1 MIQHKR
7 GRRNRPSPNVSCAFR
22 PWPLLAG
29 AHTLAQP
36 RIPEDALITNRVP
49 LTSLGPHYKCI
60 RFPTRTP
67 PASFVLCEQVTYAQ
81 LPCVQGLVYPA
92 LHCCPTIRFRNLSL
106 TWSAS
111 GDRASH
117 GPAACAGFR
126 LPAFP
131 TGLCPDCHLLS
142 CGRSLSHCFQPAPP
156 GRSAAGSCQLASGR
170 LLSDGLP
177 ATQLQRTSGWFLPTL
192 F

>member
-1 MIQHKR
+1 MCISPLATASW
-7 GRRNRPSPNVSCAFR
+7 GR
-22 PWPLLAG
+22 
-29 AHTLAQP
+29 HLAQP
-36 RIPEDALITNRVP
+36 RIPDDALITSRA
-49 LTSLGPHYKCI
+49 LTTSPAYHYKCI

-142 CGRSLSHCFQPAPP
+142 CGRSLSHCLQPDPP
-156 GRSAAGSCQLASGR
+156 GRAAAGSYQLSSGQ
-170 LLSDGLP
+170 LLSDGIP
-177 ATQLQRTSGWFLPTL
+177 ATKLRTSGWLLPTL